1 MGNVV
6 FVYDRAGA
14 TDAVADVLSQL
25 CNIDT
30 IAGGTGGEALR
41 GEAIDIGVFVKA
53 EAENGI
59 SSGGGDASC

>member
-1 MGNVV
+1 MGDVV

-14 TDAVADVLSQL
+14 ADAVADVLSQL

-30 IAGGTGGEALR
+30 VAGGTSGEALR
-41 GEAIDIGVFVKA
+41 GGAINMGVFVKA

-59 SSGGGDASC
+59 GSGGGDASC